1 MCSAGMLKSVKYRVA
16 AFLLLLVFCH
26 IGPCAVSSPGQES
39 EAATRQF
46 AVAVGFQNQKLY
58 DSAIE
63 EWQTFLTK
71 FDKDPRVDKATHY
84 LGTCQLQAKQ
94 YATAA
99 ATFAL
104 VLEKYPEFELL
115 DQSILNCGTAWYS
128 LAQESKKP
136 DDFARAEAMFVRL
149 SKDFPKSE
157 FAARAIYYRGESQYQ
172 QNRLQ
177 EAAESYRELAKSFP
191 QDELVPDS
199 LYALGVSLESLKQ
212 PTEAQQTF
220 AEFEKRFP
228 KHTLLTEVRMRNG
241 ECLFAEQKF
250 VEAAKQFELVSRVKE
265 FPLADTAMLRQARCL
280 YEQEKYAEAGA
291 LYWNVAKVFPKTKHY
306 DTSVVAGAKCYY
318 LIGQYST
325 ARSGLENVANRDVP
339 EAAEASQWIARALLK
354 EKSALQALTVLDVAI
369 KKHSS
374 SPALPQLVLTRID
387 ALYELPGRRAETA
400 ALYADFAKK
409 YPQEELASQ
418 ASYMSALTS
427 LDLGDNAA
435 AKQNADSFR
444 QSFPQDKLLPD
455 VLFIGAEAR
464 LLLKEFDAA
473 VQMYEEFLK
482 QAPDHPNATLGK
494 VRAGLGLQLAGRNDD
509 ALKWL
514 SPVLATLADP
524 ALKSEAL
531 SILGRCELAK
541 NQLPVAAERFEES
554 LKTKPDHEHSDQT
567 LLILADVYRRLDRP
581 IDTASRLKQLQTQY
595 PKSNVLEEAT
605 FRLGEVAYASG
616 DIDDAIMQYSAV
628 MKAWP
633 QGMFAAHAQYGLSW
647 CHFKKGESA
656 AAVAAVELLVKNYA
670 GTEQARKGLY
680 VRAMAEFQLQQYEAA
695 EKDVLEYLKSSP
707 AQKESLDAQYLQGL
721 SLAGQQK
728 FSEAAKV
735 YSGILKSDAKY
746 PDADKVLYE
755 LGWAHFELG
764 QQPDSI
770 AAFQRLGQEYPES
783 SLAVESLFRVGE
795 SLYETEKYAEAAKA
809 YHSALAK
816 AGETE
821 LGEKASHKLA
831 WSYFKQD
838 HLKEAADGFTSQLKQ
853 FPNGTL
859 AGDAQFLLAECD
871 YRSKQWQAALDHYA
885 PVIAARHPTYTALA
899 IFRSGECA
907 AALEKWSDSLQFHQK
922 VLKEYPD
929 FELKSE
935 ARYGTGWAL
944 QQQEKIDEAIQAYE
958 KVTEE
963 TDTETA
969 AKARFMIGECYFA
982 QKNHKEATKHFLKT
996 SFAYRHPEW
1005 SAMALFEAAR
1015 CFEVLKDVEQAKNCY
1030 QQLIDGYPQHAKVE
1044 DAKKRLKDL

>member
-1 MCSAGMLKSVKYRVA
+1 MCSTGMLKSVKQRVA
-16 AFLLLLVFCH
+16 TCLLLLAFFAA
-26 IGPCAVSSPGQES
+26 GPLAGSSWGQES

-63 EWQTFLTK
+63 EWQVFLSK
-71 FDKDPRVDKATHY
+71 FGKDPRVDKATHY

-99 ATFAL
+99 ATFAS
-104 VLEKYPEFELL
+104 VMEKYPQFELL

-128 LAQESKKP
+128 LAQETKKP
-136 DDFARAEAMFVRL
+136 EDHARAEAMFVRL
-149 SKDFPKSE
+149 GKDFPKSQ
-157 FAARAIYYRGESQYQ
+157 FAARAMYYRGESQYQ

-177 EAAESYRELAKSFP
+177 EAADSYRELAKTFP

-199 LYALGVSLESLKQ
+199 LYALGVCLESLKQ
-212 PTEAQQTF
+212 PEDAQQAF
-220 AEFEKRFP
+220 ADFEKRFP
-228 KHTLLTEVRMRNG
+228 KHALLTEVRMRNG

-250 VEAAKQFELVSRVKE
+250 AEAAKQFELVSRAKE
-265 FPLADTAMLRQARCL
+265 FPLADMAMLRQARCL
-280 YEQEKYAEAGA
+280 YELEKYAVAGA
-291 LYWNVAKVFPKTKHY
+291 IYWNVAKEFPKTKHY

-318 LIGQYST
+318 LIGQYFV
-325 ARSGLENVANRDVP
+325 ARTGLENVAKRDVP
-339 EAAEASQWIARALLK
+339 EAAEASQWIARAFLK
-354 EKSALQALTVLDVAI
+354 EKNAPQALTILDAAI
-369 KKHSS
+369 VKHSS
-374 SPALPQLVLTRID
+374 SPTLPQLILTRID
-387 ALYELPGRRAETA
+387 ALYEMPERRAETA
-400 ALYADFAKK
+400 ALYAEFAKK

-418 ASYMSALTS
+418 ASYMSALTA

-435 AKQNADSFR
+435 AKQNADLFR

-473 VQMYEEFLK
+473 VKMYEEFLK
-482 QAPDHPNATLGK
+482 QSTDHPNANLAK
-494 VRAGLGLQLAGRNDD
+494 IRAALGLQLAGRNDD
-509 ALKWL
+509 AVKRLT
-514 SPVLATLADP
+514 PVLASLSDP

-541 NQLPVAAERFEES
+541 EQLAAAAERFEES
-554 LKTKPDHEHSDQT
+554 LKAKPDHEQSDQT

-581 IDTASRLKQLQTQY
+581 ADSAARLKLLQTQF
-595 PKSNVLEEAT
+595 PKSKVMEEAT
-605 FRLGEVAYASG
+605 FRLGEVAYAAGSF
-616 DIDDAIMQYSAV
+616 DDAIVQYSAV
-628 MKAWP
+628 MKTWP

-647 CHFKKGESA
+647 CLFKKGDSA
-656 AAVAAVELLVKNYA
+656 AAVEAVESLVKNFA
-670 GTEQARKGLY
+670 GSEQARKGLY

-707 AQKESLDAQYLQGL
+707 AKKETLDAQYLQGL

-728 FSEAAKV
+728 FADAAKV
-735 YSGILKSDAKY
+735 YAEILKVDAKY
-746 PDADKVLYE
+746 ADADKVLYE

-764 QQPDSI
+764 QQPESI
-770 AAFQRLGQEYPES
+770 AAFQRLGQDYPES
-783 SLAVESLFRVGE
+783 PLAVESLFRVGE
-795 SLYETEKYAEAAKA
+795 SLYETEKYADAAKA
-809 YHSALAK
+809 YQSTVAK
-816 AGETE
+816 AGDSE
-821 LGEKASHKLA
+821 LGEKAAHKLA

-838 HLKEAADGFTSQLKQ
+838 LLKEATDGFTKQLTQ
-853 FPNGTL
+853 FPKGAL
-859 AGDAQFLLAECD
+859 AGDAEFLLAECD
-871 YRSKQWQAALDHYA
+871 YRQKQWQAAIDHYA
-885 PVIAARHPTYTALA
+885 PVIAANHPVYAALA

-907 AALEKWSDSLQFHQK
+907 AALEKWSDSLKYHQR

-929 FELKSE
+929 FELKAE

-944 QQQEKIDEAIQAYE
+944 QQQDKVEEAIQAYE

-969 AKARFMIGECYFA
+969 AKARFMIGECFFA
-982 QKNHKEATKHFLKT
+982 QKNHKEATKHFLKAA
-996 SFAYRHPEW
+996 FAYRHPEW

-1015 CFEVLKDVEQAKNCY
+1015 CFEVLKDIEQAKNCY
-1030 QQLIDGYPQHAKVE
+1030 QQLIEGYPQHAKVE
-1044 DAKKRLKDL
+1044 DAKKRLREF

>member
-1 MCSAGMLKSVKYRVA
+1 MCSAGMLKSVKHRAA
-16 AFLLLLVFCH
+16 AFLFLLAFLFL
-26 IGPCAVSSPGQES
+26 PCPGSELRAQES

-58 DSAIE
+58 DAAID

-84 LGTCQLQAKQ
+84 QGTCQLQAKQ
-94 YATAA
+94 YAKAA
-99 ATFAL
+99 ATFAS
-104 VLEKYPEFELL
+104 VLEKYPKFELL

-136 DDFARAEAMFVRL
+136 DDYAKAEAFFVRL

-157 FAARAIYYRGESQYQ
+157 FAARAMYYRGESQYQ

-177 EAAESYRELAKSFP
+177 EAADSYRELAKAFP
-191 QDELVPDS
+191 QDDLIPDS
-199 LYALGVSLESLKQ
+199 LYALGVCLESLKK

-220 AEFEKRFP
+220 ADFEKRFP
-228 KHTLLTEVRMRNG
+228 KHNLLTEVRMRNG

-250 VEAAKQFELVSRVKE
+250 ADAAKQFELVSRVKD
-265 FPLADTAMLRQARCL
+265 FPLADTAMLRHARCL

-291 LYWNVAKVFPKTKHY
+291 IYWTVAKEFPKTKHY

-318 LIGQYST
+318 LIGQYSV
-325 ARSGLENVANRDVP
+325 ARSGLENVAKRDVP

-369 KKHSS
+369 KKHAE
-374 SPALPQLVLTRID
+374 SPALPQLILTRID
-387 ALYELPGRRAETA
+387 ALYELPGRRAETVP
-400 ALYADFAKK
+400 LYAEFAKK

-418 ASYMSALTS
+418 SSYMAALTA

-435 AKQNADSFR
+435 AKQNSDLFR

-473 VQMYEEFLK
+473 VKMYEEFLK
-482 QAPDHPNATLGK
+482 LSPEHSSATLGK
-494 VRAGLGLQLAGRNDD
+494 VRAGLALQLAGRNDD
-509 ALKWL
+509 AVKWL
-514 SPVLATLADP
+514 SPILANLSDP

-541 NQLPVAAERFEES
+541 DQLTAAAERFEES
-554 LKTKPDHEHSDQT
+554 LKTKPDHEQSDQT

-581 IDTASRLKQLQTQY
+581 TDSAARLKQLQTQY
-595 PKSNVLEEAT
+595 PQSKVIEEAT
-605 FRLGEVAYASG
+605 FRLGEVAYTSG
-616 DIDDAIMQYSAV
+616 NFDDAVTQYAAV
-628 MKAWP
+628 IKTWP
-633 QGMFAAHAQYGLSW
+633 QGMFAAPAQYGLSW
-647 CHFKKGESA
+647 CRFKKGEFA
-656 AAVAAVELLVKNYA
+656 AAVEAVGLLEKSYA

-680 VRAMAEFQLQQYEAA
+680 VRAMAEFQLQQYETA

-707 AQKESLDAQYLQGL
+707 SPKEALDAQYLQGL

-728 FSEAAKV
+728 FAEAAKV
-735 YSGILKSDAKY
+735 YSAILKADAKY
-746 PDADKVLYE
+746 ADADKVLYE

-764 QQPDSI
+764 QQPESI
-770 AAFQRLGQEYPES
+770 AAFQRLGQDYPES
-783 SLAVESLFRVGE
+783 PLAVESLFRVGE
-795 SLYETEKYAEAAKA
+795 SLYETEKYADAAKA
-809 YHSALAK
+809 YQSTVAK
-816 AGETE
+816 AGDSE
-821 LGEKASHKLA
+821 LGEKAAHKLA

-838 HLKEAADGFTSQLKQ
+838 LLKEAADGFNTQLKQ
-853 FPNGTL
+853 FPKGAL
-859 AGDAQFLLAECD
+859 AGDAEFLLAECD
-871 YRSKQWQAALDHYA
+871 YRQKQWLPALDHYA
-885 PVIAARHPTYTALA
+885 PVIAANHPAYAALA

-907 AALEKWSDSLQFHQK
+907 AALEKWSDSLKYHQR

-929 FELKSE
+929 FELKAE

-944 QQQEKIDEAIQAYE
+944 QQQDKIEEAIQAYE

-969 AKARFMIGECYFA
+969 AKARFMIGECFFA

-996 SFAYRHPEW
+996 AFAYRHPEW

-1015 CFEVLKDVEQAKNCY
+1015 CFEVLKDVDQAKNCY
-1030 QQLIDGYPQHAKVE
+1030 QQLIDGYPQHAKTE
-1044 DAKKRLKDL
+1044 EARKRLKEL

>member
-1 MCSAGMLKSVKYRVA
+1 MCSAGMLKSVKHRAA
-16 AFLLLLVFCH
+16 AFLFLLAFFAM
-26 IGPCAVSSPGQES
+26 GPCAASSRGQES

-63 EWQTFLTK
+63 EWQTFLTR
-71 FDKDPRVDKATHY
+71 FAQDPRVDKATHY

-94 YATAA
+94 YATAV
-99 ATFAL
+99 ATFAS
-104 VLEKYPEFELL
+104 VLEKYPKFELL

-128 LAQESKKP
+128 LAQEAKKP
-136 DDFARAEAMFVRL
+136 EDYARAEALFVRL
-149 SKDFPKSE
+149 GQDFPKSE
-157 FAARAIYYRGESQYQ
+157 FAARAMYYQGESQYQ
-172 QNRLQ
+172 QNRMQ
-177 EAAESYRELAKSFP
+177 EAADSYRELAKTFP

-199 LYALGVSLESLKQ
+199 LYALGVCLESLKQ
-212 PTEAQQTF
+212 PSDAQQTF
-220 AEFEKRFP
+220 ADFEKRFP
-228 KHTLLTEVRMRNG
+228 KHILLTEVRMRNG

-250 VEAAKQFELVSRVKE
+250 VEAAKQFELVSRAKE

-280 YEQEKYAEAGA
+280 YEQKKYAEAGA
-291 LYWNVAKVFPKTKHY
+291 IYWTVAKEFPKTKHY

-318 LIGQYST
+318 LIGQYSV
-325 ARSGLENVANRDVP
+325 ARTGLENVAKRDVP

-354 EKSALQALTVLDVAI
+354 EKSALQALAVLDVAI
-369 KKHSS
+369 MKHSS
-374 SPALPQLVLTRID
+374 SPALPQLILTRID
-387 ALYELPGRRAETA
+387 ALYELPGRRTETA

-409 YPQEELASQ
+409 YAQEELASQ
-418 ASYMSALTS
+418 AGYMSALTA

-435 AKQNADSFR
+435 AKQNAELFR

-455 VLFIGAEAR
+455 VIFIGAESR

-473 VQMYEEFLK
+473 VELYEEFLK
-482 QAPDHPNATLGK
+482 QSPDHQNAPLAK

-509 ALKWL
+509 AVKWL
-514 SPVLATLADP
+514 TPVLATLSDP

-531 SILGRCELAK
+531 SVLGRCELAK
-541 NQLPVAAERFEES
+541 EQLAAASERFEES
-554 LKTKPDHEHSDQT
+554 LKAKPDHEQSDQT

-581 IDTASRLKQLQTQY
+581 IDSAARLKQLQTQY
-595 PKSNVLEEAT
+595 PKSIVLEEAT

-616 DIDDAIMQYSAV
+616 NFDDAVTQYAAV
-628 MKAWP
+628 IKSWP

-647 CHFKKGESA
+647 CQFKKGNSA
-656 AAVAAVELLVKNYA
+656 AAVEAVESLVKNFA
-670 GTEQARKGLY
+670 GSEQARKGLY

-707 AQKESLDAQYLQGL
+707 AQKEALDAQYLQGL

-728 FSEAAKV
+728 FADAAQV
-735 YSGILKSDAKY
+735 YAGILKADAKY
-746 PDADKVLYE
+746 ADADKVLYE

-764 QQPDSI
+764 QQPESI
-770 AAFQRLGQEYPES
+770 AAFQRLGQDYSES
-783 SLAVESLFRVGE
+783 PLAVESLFRVGE
-795 SLYETEKYAEAAKA
+795 SLYETEKYAEAAMA
-809 YHSALAK
+809 YQSTLAK
-816 AGETE
+816 AGDSE
-821 LGEKASHKLA
+821 LGEKAAHKLA

-838 HLKEAADGFTSQLKQ
+838 LLKEAADGFMTQLKQ
-853 FPNGTL
+853 FPQGAL
-859 AGDAQFLLAECD
+859 AGDAEFLLAECG
-871 YRSKQWQAALDHYA
+871 YRQKQWEAALDHYA
-885 PVIAARHPTYTALA
+885 PVIAANQSTYAALA

-907 AALEKWSDSLQFHQK
+907 AALEKWSDSLNYHQR

-935 ARYGTGWAL
+935 ARYGTGWAW
-944 QQQEKIDEAIQAYE
+944 QQQDKIEDAINAYE

-969 AKARFMIGECYFA
+969 AKARFMIGECFFA
-982 QKNHKEATKHFLKT
+982 QKNHKEATKHFLKVA
-996 SFAYRHPEW
+996 FAYRHPEW

-1015 CFEVLKDVEQAKNCY
+1015 CFEVLKDVDQAKNCY
-1030 QQLIDGYPQHAKVE
+1030 QQLIEGYPQHAKVE
-1044 DAKKRLKDL
+1044 DAKKRLKEL